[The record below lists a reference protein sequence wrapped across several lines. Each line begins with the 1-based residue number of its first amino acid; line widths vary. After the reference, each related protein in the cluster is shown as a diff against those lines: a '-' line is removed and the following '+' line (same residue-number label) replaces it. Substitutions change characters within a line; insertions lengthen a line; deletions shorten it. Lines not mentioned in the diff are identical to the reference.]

1 MVVVT
6 RAVKKLDL
14 DPVTVRKARS
24 LARKAGRPIVNLA
37 RQHTTVS
44 VERAVLRLAGL
55 AGADT
60 EGIPWVNR
68 LADTVRAD
76 VGLEHGLALPVWDA
90 LVRGEAEDLGVLAQK
105 AASGSVTFRLPDG
118 GDAVRAR
125 AAARKAATA
134 GLKRIDARRRERD
147 RLIKR
152 HGDPEQRP
160 WIYLIVATGDIYED
174 IPQAQAAA
182 REGADIIAVIRSTGQ
197 SLLDYVPE
205 GATREGFAGTYA
217 TQENFRLMRAALDES
232 SRELGRYVRLTNY
245 ASGLCMPEI
254 ATLAGL
260 ERLDMMLNDS
270 MYGILFRDIN
280 PIRTFVDQRFS
291 RQIHA
296 RAGIIIN
303 TGEDNYLTTADAV
316 EAAHTVTVSQLL
328 NEYFAK
334 EAGLEDWQLGLGHAF
349 EINPDLPDS
358 FRLELAHAMLARQLF
373 PDAPLKWMPPTRH
386 MTGDVFRGYL
396 LDGFFNLVG
405 AMTGQGILLVGMM
418 TEAVVTPWIS
428 DRDLALQNVRYVL
441 GAAGNLHED
450 FRPEP
455 NGFIASRARQ
465 VLAESVELLEEIVD
479 DGLLNAIGDGTFG
492 LMKRPSDAGRGLDGV
507 ARRSSEYYNPAIELL
522 EEEQ

>member
-1 MVVVT
+1 MT

-14 DPVTVRKARS
+14 DPITVRKARS

-55 AGADT
+55 TGADT

-76 VGLEHGLALPVWDA
+76 VGLEHGIALPVWDA
-90 LVRGEAEDLGVLAQK
+90 MLRGEAEDLSVLAQK
-105 AASGSVTFRLPDG
+105 AATGSVTFRLPEG
-118 GDAVRAR
+118 RDAVRAR
-125 AAARKAATA
+125 AAARKAAA
-134 GLKRIDARRRERD
+134 YGLKRIDARRRERD

-334 EAGLEDWQLGLGHAF
+334 EAGLADWQLGLGHAF

-455 NGFIASRARQ
+455 DGFIATRARQ

-492 LMKRPSDAGRGLDGV
+492 LMKRPQDAGRGLDGV
-507 ARRSSEYYNPAIELL
+507 ARRSSEYYNPATELL
-522 EEEQ
+522 EGDLR